1 MLKNA
6 RSVLNKRL
14 LRSAEAA
21 DYLSVSVWTLRRLI
35 QSGEL
40 PVVQRGDAGKFL
52 VDIRDLDGF
61 IERNKRTVGRR
72 LLTSNLAIGKII

>member
-6 RSVLNKRL
+6 RSVLNRRL

-35 QSGEL
+35 QNGEL
-40 PVVQRGDAGKFL
+40 PVVQRGEAGKFL

-61 IERNKRTVGRR
+61 IERNKRTVV
-72 LLTSNLAIGKII
+72 L

>member
-6 RSVLNKRL
+6 RSVLNRRL

-40 PVVQRGDAGKFL
+40 PVVQREDAGKFL

-61 IERNKRTVGRR
+61 IERNKRTIA
-72 LLTSNLAIGKII
+72 L

>member
-6 RSVLNKRL
+6 RSVLNRRL

-40 PVVQRGDAGKFL
+40 PVVQRGEAGKFL

-61 IERNKRTVGRR
+61 IERNKRTVV
-72 LLTSNLAIGKII
+72 L

>member
-6 RSVLNKRL
+6 RSVLNRRL

-35 QSGEL
+35 QTGEL
-40 PVVQRGDAGKFL
+40 PVVQRGEAGKFL

-61 IERNKRTVGRR
+61 IERNKRTVVF
-72 LLTSNLAIGKII
+72 

>member
-1 MLKNA
+1 VRAGMLKSA
-6 RSVLNKRL
+6 RSVNRRL

-21 DYLSVSVWTLRRLI
+21 EYLSLSVWTLRRLI

-40 PVVQRGDAGKFL
+40 PVVQRGEAGKFL

-61 IERNKRTVGRR
+61 IERHKRTGV
-72 LLTSNLAIGKII
+72 L

>member
-1 MLKNA
+1 MLKNS
-6 RSVLNKRL
+6 RSVLNRRL

-40 PVVQRGDAGKFL
+40 PVIQRGEAGKFL

-61 IERNKRTVGRR
+61 IERNKRTVV
-72 LLTSNLAIGKII
+72 L

>member
-1 MLKNA
+1 MSKTA

-14 LRSAEAA
+14 LRSVEAA

-35 QSGEL
+35 QCGEL
-40 PVVQRGDAGKFL
+40 PVVQRGEAGKFL

-61 IERNKRTVGRR
+61 IERNKRTVV
-72 LLTSNLAIGKII
+72 L

>member
-1 MLKNA
+1 MSKTA
-6 RSVLNKRL
+6 RSVLNRRL

-21 DYLSVSVWTLRRLI
+21 DYLSVSVWTLRKLI

-52 VDIRDLDGF
+52 LDLRDLDGF
-61 IERNKRTVGRR
+61 IERNKRTIV
-72 LLTSNLAIGKII
+72 L

>member
-1 MLKNA
+1 MLKNP
-6 RSVLNKRL
+6 RSVLTRRL

-40 PVVQRGDAGKFL
+40 PVVQRGEAGKFL
-52 VDIRDLDGF
+52 LDIRDLDGF
-61 IERNKRTVGRR
+61 IERNKRRSV
-72 LLTSNLAIGKII
+72 L

>member
-1 MLKNA
+1 MLKNG
-6 RSVLNKRL
+6 RSVLNRRL

-61 IERNKRTVGRR
+61 IERNKRTIA
-72 LLTSNLAIGKII
+72 L

>member
-6 RSVLNKRL
+6 RSVLNRRL
-14 LRSAEAA
+14 LRSTEAA

-40 PVVQRGDAGKFL
+40 PVVQRGEAGKFL

-61 IERNKRTVGRR
+61 IERNKRTVA
-72 LLTSNLAIGKII
+72 L